1 MDKISPAQRSAT
13 MRAIRSRDT
22 KPELALRRALHQK
35 GYRYRTHVRG
45 LPGTPDLVFTR
56 RRAVIFVHGCYWHA
70 HGCKVA
76 GSPPATNTGYWSPKL
91 ARNKARD
98 AEQVERL
105 EAAGWTVLVLWECE
119 LSKLDAA
126 VDRATEF
133 LGPPHCKIGRRDSEA
148 KNGAIPSPTASS
160 S

>member
-1 MDKISPAQRSAT
+1 

-22 KPELALRRALHQK
+22 KPELALRHALHRR

-45 LPGTPDLVFTR
+45 LPGTPDVVFSR

-76 GSPPATNTGYWSPKL
+76 GAPPATNTGYWSPKL

-98 AEQVERL
+98 TDQIERL
-105 EAAGWTVLVLWECE
+105 EAAGWKVLVLWECE
-119 LSKLDAA
+119 LASIDSA
-126 VDRATEF
+126 VDRAIDF
-133 LGPPHCKIGRRDSEA
+133 LGPPTTSQ
-148 KNGAIPSPTASS
+148 P
-160 S
+160 